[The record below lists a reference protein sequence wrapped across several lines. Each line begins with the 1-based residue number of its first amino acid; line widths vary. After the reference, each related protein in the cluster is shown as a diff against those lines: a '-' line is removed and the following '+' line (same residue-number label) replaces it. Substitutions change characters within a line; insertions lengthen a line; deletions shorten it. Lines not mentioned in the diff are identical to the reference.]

1 MTFVARTCKSVS
13 SFRAHDKSPY
23 WCVGVK
29 SKKQADE
36 AKGVLGWRLS
46 EDEVKALDRTSQ
58 VLGDGSL
65 GAPFEQW

>member
-1 MTFVARTCKSVS
+1 M
-13 SFRAHDKSPY
+13 
-23 WCVGVK
+23 K

-46 EDEVKALDRTSQ
+46 EDEVKSLDRTSQ

-65 GAPFEQW
+65 GAPFEKW